1 MRPYKHILVTTPFG
15 SLTYLQTGKTTS
27 KMALHLRNLQT
38 ISKKQSIAFITFFRK
53 KQMPYKTIVC
63 GHRGACGYAPEN
75 TFAAVSK
82 ALEQGATWVEFDVQL
97 SADGVPIILHDDT
110 LLRTSNLGEPR
121 RPTELTLKE
130 LKELDAGAWF
140 APEFAG
146 ERIPTLDEV
155 LEEYGQ
161 KLGLNI
167 EIKSKPNFE
176 QDNGIEKLVSAAVAR
191 HNLYERVVVSS
202 FDPLRL
208 AALHALDTK
217 LSIGALYTGRQE
229 DYPPGF
235 DFFQLPAMT
244 GAKAM
249 HPYFKVIDAAYMER
263 TAKMGLVV
271 NTWTVNEPEDMR
283 RLAELGVNMIIT
295 NFPDR
300 LAEVVKSGN
309 ITS

>member
-1 MRPYKHILVTTPFG
+1 
-15 SLTYLQTGKTTS
+15 
-27 KMALHLRNLQT
+27 
-38 ISKKQSIAFITFFRK
+38 
-53 KQMPYKTIVC
+53 MPYKTILC

-75 TFAAVSK
+75 TFAAFSK

-110 LLRTSNLGEPR
+110 LIRTTDLGEPR

-130 LKELDAGAWF
+130 LKALDAGAWF

-155 LEEYGQ
+155 LEEYGN

-176 QDNGIEKLVSAAVAR
+176 QDNGIEKLVAAAVAH

-202 FDPLRL
+202 FDPMRL
-208 AALHALDTK
+208 AALHALDSK
-217 LSIGALYTGRQE
+217 ISIGALYTGRAQ

-235 DFFQLPAMT
+235 DFFQLPAIT

-263 TAKMGLVV
+263 TAKLGLAV
-271 NTWTVNEPEDMR
+271 NTWTVNEPEDMQQ
-283 RLAELGVNMIIT
+283 LVELGVNMIIT

-300 LAEVVKSGN
+300 LVEVVKGGS
-309 ITS
+309 